1 MKKILTTV
9 VVLLAIVT
17 FALPLSALQMTLDV
31 PFDGTVPS
39 GFPTVTI
46 TQDGANQVLVSMST
60 FPLSGTEFVSEWSF
74 NVNLADPTIL
84 TFGYV
89 SGIAV
94 SSIGTGLDAFKADGD
109 GFYDIIFN
117 YPTSNSGPARFV
129 ADNTSVYRIMA
140 TGLTVADFEVGS
152 VGGNKGSFYSA
163 THVQAKADGSSVWL
177 GADEYTTVLIPE
189 PVTMILLGLGLLGLG
204 IAVRKR
210 S

>member
-1 MKKILTTV
+1 MKKIFTTL
-9 VVLLAIVT
+9 VVLLAVVSFT
-17 FALPLSALQMTLDV
+17 LPASALQMTLDV

-60 FPLSGTEFVSEWSF
+60 IPLSGTEFVSEWSF

-84 TFGYV
+84 NFGYV

-94 SSIGTGLDAFKADGD
+94 TSIGTGLDAFKADGD

-117 YPTSNSGPARFV
+117 YPTAEAGRFV
-129 ADNTSVYRIMA
+129 AENTSVYRIIA
-140 TGLTVADFEVGS
+140 NGLTVADFAVGS

-177 GADEYTTVLIPE
+177 GADDTTTVLIPE
-189 PVTMILLGLGLLGLG
+189 PATMLLLGLGLLGLG